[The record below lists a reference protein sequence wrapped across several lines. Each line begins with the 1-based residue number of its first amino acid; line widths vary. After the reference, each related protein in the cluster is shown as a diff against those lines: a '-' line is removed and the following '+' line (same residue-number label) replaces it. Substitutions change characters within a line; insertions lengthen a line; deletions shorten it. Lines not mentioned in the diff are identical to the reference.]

1 MSLLNK
7 LFGKPQRFSTQEIV
21 EKLLSMRI
29 VNRRSWEEIRL
40 WLAGVWARLDQ
51 SEKNQQWLE
60 VQEKFRLASGIFFFE
75 IAKKNGL
82 SQEPATEFAIK
93 WTTLVNFWFADL
105 DTPVE
110 SAEKAVHL
118 MRLEIN
124 PAGEIEL
131 LIREIDRQDNRVT
144 RFLLDWQANP
154 VMTEGLKNLRWL
166 QLYGASASAMNK
178 AWDDL
183 IFSLE
188 Q

>member
-7 LFGKPQRFSTQEIV
+7 LFGKPQRLSTQEIV
-21 EKLLSMRI
+21 EKILSMRI

-40 WLAGVWARLDQ
+40 WLDGVWARLDQ
-51 SEKNQQWLE
+51 REKNQQWLE
-60 VQEKFRLASGIFFFE
+60 VQEKFRFASAAFFFE

-105 DTPVE
+105 DTPAE
-110 SAEKAVHL
+110 SGERAGHL

-124 PAGEIEL
+124 LAGEIEL
-131 LIREIDRQDNRVT
+131 LIREIDRQDNRAT

-154 VMTEGLKNLRWL
+154 VMAEGLKNLRWL
-166 QLYGASASAMNK
+166 QLNGGSVSEMNK
-178 AWDDL
+178 VWDDL

>member
-1 MSLLNK
+1 M
-7 LFGKPQRFSTQEIV
+7 
-21 EKLLSMRI
+21 
-29 VNRRSWEEIRL
+29 
-40 WLAGVWARLDQ
+40 ARWCLGGIGQ

-60 VQEKFRLASGIFFFE
+60 VQEKFRLASVIFFFE
-75 IAKKNGL
+75 IAKKKGL
-82 SQEPATEFAIK
+82 SQEAATEFAIK

-105 DTPVE
+105 NMPVE
-110 SAEKAVHL
+110 SERAVHL

-131 LIREIDRQDNRVT
+131 LIREIDRQDNRAG
-144 RFLLDWQANP
+144 RFLLDWQGNT
-154 VMTEGLKNLRWL
+154 VMAEGRKNLRWL
-166 QLYGASASAMNK
+166 QVYGASVSAMNK